1 MNYLLDTNV
10 VSEWTKPQPNL
21 GVVRWLA
28 ELDED
33 RAHLSVVTLGELR
46 EGVDRM
52 AAGRR
57 REQLDAWLRH
67 DLPDRFAGRILDI
80 DSSVAQRW
88 GSIRAEGRRTGR
100 SLPVVDAFVAATA
113 LEHGYTIVT
122 RNVADFDGVVP
133 DLVNPWDMSDER

>member
-1 MNYLLDTNV
+1 VNYLLDTNV
-10 VSEWTKPQPNL
+10 VSEWTKPRPDP

-33 RAHLSVVTLGELR
+33 RAHLSVITLGELR

-57 REQLDAWLRH
+57 REKLDAWLRL

-88 GSIRAEGRRTGR
+88 GSIRAEGRRNGR
-100 SLPVVDAFVAATA
+100 SLPTVDAFLAATA
-113 LEHGYTIVT
+113 LEHSYAIVT

-133 DLVNPWDMSDER
+133 DLVDPWERTGER